1 MNGSEIALRVKRQFG
16 DEAGAQITDADI
28 LRWINDSQREIAVHN
43 DLLQTIATTNV
54 VAAEDQYPLPPD
66 VLTLRSVR
74 FGGRKLSHLSQAE
87 VANFIQ
93 SQGTGSGQEATG
105 TPTHY
110 SSWGLK
116 VDLYPTPA
124 AANLTQAEKLQ
135 IYYTRQPTTMTSL
148 VETPEL
154 PLQYHNRI
162 VEYCIAQSHE
172 LDDNSESYKQKMQ
185 QFKEGVDQLK
195 RLDDGEQDVYSSIS
209 TSLSDVG
216 DGAYSYGG
224 Y

>member
-16 DEAGAQITDADI
+16 DEAGAQITDSDI
-28 LRWINDSQREIAVHN
+28 LRWVNDAQREIAVHN
-43 DLLQTIATTNV
+43 DLLQTIATTTV
-54 VAAEDQYPLPPD
+54 VANEDQYPLPPD

-74 FGGRKLSHLSQAE
+74 FGGRKLAHLSQGE
-87 VANFIQ
+87 VSNFIQ
-93 SQGTGSGQEATG
+93 SSGAGAGSESTG

-116 VDLYPTPA
+116 IDLYPTPA
-124 AANLTQAEKLQ
+124 SANLTAGEKLQ
-135 IYYTRQPTTMTSL
+135 IYYTRQPTPMASL

-172 LDDNSESYKQKMQ
+172 LDDNAESYKQKMQ

-195 RLDDGEQDVYSSIS
+195 YIDNAEQDVYSSIS
-209 TSLSDVG
+209 VSLADVG
-216 DGAYSYGG
+216 SGDYY
-224 Y
+224 